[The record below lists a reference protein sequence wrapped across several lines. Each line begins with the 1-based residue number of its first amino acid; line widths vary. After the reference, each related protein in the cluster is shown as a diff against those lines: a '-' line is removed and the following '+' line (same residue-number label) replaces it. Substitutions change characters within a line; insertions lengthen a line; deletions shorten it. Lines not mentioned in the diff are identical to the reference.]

1 MCVCVCVCVVYACE
15 HVLSNLTELR
25 LTGNEL
31 PEPPTGV
38 ARFVTNYSTLHS
50 HLYELVT
57 EREEVDTK
65 SYVAKVETMILKT
78 VDVWCVDC
86 SPSLSILSSPL
97 PVLMHT
103 HPGHFISFR
112 FDFVHIIVTP

>member
-1 MCVCVCVCVVYACE
+1 VCVWCVHACE

-50 HLYELVT
+50 HMYELVT
-57 EREEVDTK
+57 ERDEVGTK
-65 SYVAKVETMILKT
+65 SYVEKVETMILKT
-78 VDVWCVDC
+78 VD
-86 SPSLSILSSPL
+86 I
-97 PVLMHT
+97 
-103 HPGHFISFR
+103 
-112 FDFVHIIVTP
+112 